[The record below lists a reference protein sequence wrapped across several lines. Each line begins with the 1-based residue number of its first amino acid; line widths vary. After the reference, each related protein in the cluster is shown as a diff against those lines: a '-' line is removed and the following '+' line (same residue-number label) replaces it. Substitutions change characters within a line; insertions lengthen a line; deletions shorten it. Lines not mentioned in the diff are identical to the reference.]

1 MRIIPALIIAS
12 LLAAT
17 GIAPAESKSG
27 CKLISKA
34 KAISAAQKN
43 IKGKALSATLI
54 ESKGPP
60 VYRVKV
66 VLENGRVKT
75 ILVDGCNGKVIRLK
89 N

>member
-1 MRIIPALIIAS
+1 MRIIPVLLILS
-12 LLAAT
+12 LLFSASTEAAD
-17 GIAPAESKSG
+17 SKSG
-27 CKLISKA
+27 CKVISKA
-34 KAISAAQKN
+34 QAISAAQKN
-43 IKGKALSATLI
+43 IKGKALSASLI

-75 ILVDGCNGKVIRLK
+75 ILVDGCSGRVIRLK